1 MGDSAKKE
9 QAAQVMSTVLACA
22 DAAGVLAR
30 CRPPRRRSDMTM
42 VFLRGPKVA
51 VLGLPLRIFDALEEY
66 DVEIIRSGSQGDRYR
81 LVLAVT
87 EALASQSTRTP
98 ERRAKLRR
106 RLEREGA
113 GTHE

>member
-1 MGDSAKKE
+1 MGD
-9 QAAQVMSTVLACA
+9 QADRHRDAQVITTVMACA
-22 DAAGVLAR
+22 DSAGVIAR

-51 VLGLPLRIFDALEEY
+51 VLALPLRIFDTLEEY

-87 EALASQSTRTP
+87 EALAAQSTRVP

-106 RLEREGA
+106 RLEREG
-113 GTHE
+113 GVVDE

>member
-1 MGDSAKKE
+1 MGDQADKQWDE
-9 QAAQVMSTVLACA
+9 QVVSTVAACA
-22 DAAGVLAR
+22 DSAGVLAR

-51 VLGLPLRIFDALEEY
+51 VLALPLRIFDALEEY

-87 EALASQSTRTP
+87 EALADQSTRVP

-106 RLEREGA
+106 RLEREG
-113 GTHE
+113 GVDEE